1 MKDLI
6 LTFIIFVAPIAVGYQ
21 FIAPKNPI
29 RYGLMGGPVLTIF
42 LGVSCMIT
50 GNSLAEAITRVSYTF
65 PIFIGLAWLGGAIYF
80 MTRPEG
86 ERGEEKLMV
95 HVFESIVLI
104 VAMVLLFW
112 YPLQDKFF
120 GGTSD
125 KGIYEQEK
133 PPPTPMEKS

>member
-6 LTFIIFVAPIAVGYQ
+6 LTLIIFLAPIAVGYK

-29 RYGLMGGPVLTIF
+29 RYGLMGGPVLTAF

-50 GNSLAEAITRVSYTF
+50 GDSLADAITRVSYTF
-65 PIFIGLAWLGGAIYF
+65 PIFIGFAWLGAAIYF

-104 VAMVLLFW
+104 VAMILLFW

-120 GGTSD
+120 GGTAD
-125 KGIYEQEK
+125 EGIYEQDNK
-133 PPPTPMEKS
+133 TPMEKS